1 MSIAWTRLPF
11 RFSTPTDYER
21 QLSAWIGRAFY
32 EVLPAAGYQVRE
44 EQIYFAFR
52 VAAALAAGR
61 PILAEAGSG
70 TGKTFAYLLP
80 AICHARLRARP
91 VIVATASPALEEQL
105 AGPRGDIA
113 ALSGLLGLEVDARV
127 ARRPEDVVCDIRL
140 EHFAA
145 SRRRVAGRAAL
156 LRWADGSAWGAR
168 GEHGVASDELWEHV
182 AWRPSCR
189 CDLCPRRGFCRLT
202 KGRDAARRA
211 QDLIVCSHDLFFED
225 MFRGDMFRGDTF
237 RRADLPTG
245 RLPVLGAFSGVVFDE
260 GHRVALAAQRAAG
273 AHLRPSDLLQAVA
286 GCEGQGVRL
295 RLLRLAEAARGTAE
309 GWGEALR
316 AATAQGDAP
325 RRPIAAT
332 PALREAAEALVA
344 VLRPLQ
350 DEMAIEEG
358 LHEETPYAARLAI
371 FQVRLDAARAVC
383 RGLTDPGCVSWVEGD
398 EDTWVAPRD
407 LGPLWQRHLPAGA
420 PLVFSSATLAAGGS
434 FAYAAARLGL
444 TGPLTARVGVPFR
457 LAAQVLCYGARDLPP
472 AGEGDFWTKASARIA
487 ALLAATGGRALILL
501 PDRAAL
507 EALRSH
513 LRVPFPVGWEGE
525 GAPDALLAA
534 FRRDVASCLAGYSFW
549 EGVDVPGASLS
560 AVVIPVLPLP
570 GADPIVQAQR
580 DLAAA
585 RGADPFTA
593 VDVPEMLLRLRQG
606 VGRLIRTE
614 TDRGVIALLD
624 GRSWKEE
631 ALAAAV
637 ASALPEGARH
647 VRTLRPVAR
656 FLGTEG

>member
-1 MSIAWTRLPF
+1 MSIAWARLPF

-21 QLSAWIGRAFY
+21 QLSAWISSAFY

-52 VAAALAAGR
+52 VAAALASGR

-113 ALSGLLGLEVDARV
+113 TLSGLLGLEVDARV

-156 LRWADGSAWGAR
+156 LRWAGGSAWGAR
-168 GEHGVASDELWEHV
+168 GEHGAAPDDLWEEV

-189 CDLCPRRGFCRLT
+189 CDLCPRRGYCRLT
-202 KGRDAARRA
+202 KGRAAARRA

-225 MFRGDMFRGDTF
+225 TF
-237 RRADLPTG
+237 GRADLPPG

-273 AHLRPSDLLQAVA
+273 SHLRPSDLLQAVA
-286 GCEGQGVRL
+286 GCEGQGVRV
-295 RLLRLAEAARGTAE
+295 RLLRVAEAARTTAE

-316 AATAQGDAP
+316 AATAKGDAP
-325 RRPIAAT
+325 RRPVAAT
-332 PALREAAEALVA
+332 PALHAAAEALGT
-344 VLRPLQ
+344 VLRALQ

-371 FQVRLDAARAVC
+371 FQARLDAARAVC

-444 TGPLTARVGVPFR
+444 TAPLSARVGVPFR
-457 LAAQVLCYGARDLPP
+457 LAVQVLCYEARDLPLP
-472 AGEGDFWTKASARIA
+472 GEGDFWPKASARIA
-487 ALLAATGGRALILL
+487 ALLDATGGRSLILL

-513 LRVPFPVGWEGE
+513 LRIPFPLGWEGE

-549 EGVDVPGASLS
+549 EGVDVPGESLS

-570 GADPIVQAQR
+570 GADPIVQVQR

-585 RGADPFTA
+585 RGGDPFAA

-624 GRSWKEE
+624 GRSWKAD

-637 ASALPEGARH
+637 TSALPEGVRH
-647 VRTLRPVAR
+647 VRTLRPLAR
-656 FLGTEG
+656 FLRTED